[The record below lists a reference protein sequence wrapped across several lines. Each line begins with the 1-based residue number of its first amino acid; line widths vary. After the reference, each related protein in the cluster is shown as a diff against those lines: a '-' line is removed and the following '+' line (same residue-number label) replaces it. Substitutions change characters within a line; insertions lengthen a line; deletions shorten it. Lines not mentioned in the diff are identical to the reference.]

1 MGITMA
7 HTSLKVENLEE
18 SKRFYIDIL
27 GLEHIEDTANE
38 KYYFSLIKAGAGIIE
53 LLESR
58 TSLYEKKAT
67 GPIDHIAFWVDDLTK
82 CLERLKAF
90 EIKFLLKEPI
100 EALGSSIFFV
110 EGPSGERV
118 ELMEKL

>member
-1 MGITMA
+1 MGIKLA

-27 GLEHIEDTANE
+27 GLEHIEDTAND
-38 KYYFSLIKAGAGIIE
+38 KYYFSLIKAGEGTIE

-58 TSLYEKKAT
+58 SNLYEKKAT
-67 GPIDHIAFWVDDLTK
+67 GPIDHIAFWVDDLNK
-82 CLERLKAF
+82 YLEKLKSLD
-90 EIKFLLKEPI
+90 IKFLLKGPI
-100 EALGSSIFFV
+100 EAIGSKIFFV
-110 EGPSGERV
+110 EGPSGERI